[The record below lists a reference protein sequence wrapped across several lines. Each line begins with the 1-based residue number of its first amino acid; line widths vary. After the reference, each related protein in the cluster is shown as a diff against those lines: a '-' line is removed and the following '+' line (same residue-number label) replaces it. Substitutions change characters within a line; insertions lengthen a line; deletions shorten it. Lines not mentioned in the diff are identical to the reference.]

1 MNAAYTSVPYLATL
15 LVVSLFVST
24 KRVVQVA
31 APCRSR
37 RRRLLLG
44 LLGLPECCLPR
55 CELVETRA
63 KRIKGRYVILS
74 AAAAANAGAC
84 SSASSSCSGRAG
96 LPTSI
101 GCSRGSGLR
110 KRKQRGGTSAKTTDR
125 QARNQGSEAARTEA
139 GSK

>member
-63 KRIKGRYVILS
+63 KRIKGRHVILP
-74 AAAAANAGAC
+74 AAANAGAC
-84 SSASSSCSGRAG
+84 SSASSSSCSGRAG
-96 LPTSI
+96 LPTAI

-125 QARNQGSEAARTEA
+125 QARNQGSEAARKEA